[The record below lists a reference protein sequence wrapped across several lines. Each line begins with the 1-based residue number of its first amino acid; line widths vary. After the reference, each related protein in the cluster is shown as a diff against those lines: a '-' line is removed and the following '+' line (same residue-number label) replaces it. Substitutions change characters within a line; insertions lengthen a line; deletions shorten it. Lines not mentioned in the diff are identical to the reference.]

1 MNTAPE
7 NRPQD
12 APALIASGVKVAIG
26 DKQIVHA
33 ADITLQSGKLVALVG
48 PNGAGKSTL
57 ARAIAGIQ
65 PISAGDV
72 RWFGRDVSEMKGR
85 ELALTRA
92 FVPQRALVPAGVTVR
107 DAVTIGRS
115 VHIRP
120 WQRPGGADREAIE
133 SAMERTGVAVLAERN
148 LTTLSGGEMQRVQI
162 AVALAQNAPVLMADE
177 PTSHLDL
184 GATVAIAKLL
194 RGLAD
199 EGYAVLL
206 VVHDLSLAAAV
217 ADEVVVMSEGRS
229 VASGEPLATLT
240 REMLYDV
247 WGVSAS
253 LEVSTDDRT
262 ALHVAWLEGE
272 GRAVRNVQSD
282 ESHASPNE

>member
-1 MNTAPE
+1 MNAHPIQADSE
-7 NRPQD
+7 
-12 APALIASGVKVAIG
+12 AAALSATNVQVSIG
-26 DKQIVHA
+26 DKRIVHH
-33 ADITLQSGKLVALVG
+33 ADLSLSAGKLVALVG

-65 PISAGDV
+65 PLAAGEV
-72 RWFGRDVSEMKGR
+72 RWFGNDVNDMKGR

-120 WQRPGGADREAIE
+120 WQRPGAADREAIE
-133 SAMERTGVAVLAERN
+133 RAMERTGVAVLSERN

-162 AVALAQNAPVLMADE
+162 SVALAQNAPVLMADE

-184 GATVAIAKLL
+184 GATVSIAKLL

-229 VASGEPLATLT
+229 VASGPPLETLNREQLAT
-240 REMLYDV
+240 V

-253 LEVSTDDRT
+253 LEVSQDDRT

-272 GRAVRNVQSD
+272 DRPVRDAGHSE
-282 ESHASPNE
+282 ESE

>member
-1 MNTAPE
+1 M
-7 NRPQD
+7 D
-12 APALIASGVKVAIG
+12 ATEQQTVTTPALTASGVQVKIG
-26 DKQIVHA
+26 DKQIIHHA
-33 ADITLQSGKLVALVG
+33 DLKLEAGKLVALVG

-65 PISAGDV
+65 AISAGDV
-72 RWFGRDVSEMKGR
+72 RWFDKDVAEMKGR

-120 WQRPGGADREAIE
+120 WQRPGAADREAIDQ
-133 SAMERTGVAVLAERN
+133 AMERTGVSVLSERD

-177 PTSHLDL
+177 PTSQLDL
-184 GATVAIAKLL
+184 GATVSIAKLL

-199 EGYAVLL
+199 DGYAVLL

-217 ADEVVVMSEGRS
+217 SDEVVVMSDGRS
-229 VASGEPLATLT
+229 VASGEPLKTLT
-240 REMLYDV
+240 RERLSEV

-253 LEVSTDDRT
+253 LEVSGDERT

-272 GRAVRNVQSD
+272 DRPVRDAGHSGED
-282 ESHASPNE
+282 G

>member
-1 MNTAPE
+1 MGASAQQTNTT
-7 NRPQD
+7 
-12 APALIASGVKVAIG
+12 PALSATGVQVKIG
-26 DKQIVHA
+26 DKQIIHHA
-33 ADITLQSGKLVALVG
+33 DLKLEAGKLVALVG

-57 ARAIAGIQ
+57 ARTIAGIQ
-65 PISAGDV
+65 SISAGEV
-72 RWFGRDVSEMKGR
+72 RWFDKDVAAMKGR

-120 WQRPGGADREAIE
+120 WQRPGAADRDAIE
-133 SAMERTGVAVLAERN
+133 QAMARTGVSVLSERN

-184 GATVAIAKLL
+184 GATVSIAKLL

-217 ADEVVVMSEGRS
+217 SDEVVVMSDGRS
-229 VASGEPLATLT
+229 VASGEPLKTLT
-240 REMLYDV
+240 REQLSEV

-253 LEVSTDDRT
+253 LEVSGDERT

-272 GRAVRNVQSD
+272 DRPVRDAGHSGED
-282 ESHASPNE
+282 S